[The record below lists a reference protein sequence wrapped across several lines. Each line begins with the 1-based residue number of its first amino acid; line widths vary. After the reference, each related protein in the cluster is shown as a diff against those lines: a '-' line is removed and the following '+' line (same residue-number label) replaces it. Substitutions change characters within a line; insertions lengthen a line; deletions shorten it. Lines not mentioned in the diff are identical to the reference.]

1 MSSLY
6 HFWRQPLDKISVEEN
21 WEFLLKMPKFLS
33 SAHVHNLV
41 QDLDSILSGQGLE
54 VTDYVEHLMSR
65 HDHKTT
71 STNTLTRSSKDS
83 ISSIFVAKIEFAKL
97 DCVELCGCLFWC
109 HLFVAFV
116 FNNRKTQMQSIICV
130 FEIYY
135 STQRNS

>member
-54 VTDYVEHLMSR
+54 VTDYVEQLMSR

-71 STNTLTRSSKDS
+71 STNTLTRFLK
-83 ISSIFVAKIEFAKL
+83 IQFRYLLRKIEFAKL
-97 DCVELCGCLFWC
+97 DCIELCGCLFWC
-109 HLFVAFV
+109 HLFVAYV
-116 FNNRKTQMQSIICV
+116 FDNRKTQIQSTICV
-130 FEIYY
+130 FNFYY
-135 STQRNS
+135 STQYKS